1 MPDVVACGC
10 ACNLKP
16 WQMTSM
22 PCTSEMLSGS
32 QCFGV
37 HPIFP
42 GGGGML
48 HSSVA
53 RQLLRDPP
61 VFAAM
66 EREKNKNDAA

>member
-1 MPDVVACGC
+1 MADDKHALHKRDAVWQSMFWC
-10 ACNLKP
+10 A
-16 WQMTSM
+16 SHF
-22 PCTSEMLSGS
+22 S
-32 QCFGV
+32 
-37 HPIFP
+37 